1 MRLTIESTSMI
12 TTIDGVPCRVWAGR
26 LESGREVDVFI
37 HRIATVDPAARAELE
52 RELVEM
58 HRPIE
63 LDLAELEAG
72 RLRDRIGDN

>member
-1 MRLTIESTSMI
+1 MI

-52 RELVEM
+52 REMIEM
-58 HRPIE
+58 REPIE
-63 LDLAELEAG
+63 LTIAEVEA
-72 RLRDRIGDN
+72 RRIREAIGEN